1 MNKYFFIIIIFYG
14 DCSISIHPARTF
26 RCSIFN
32 MADAD
37 SLHDISD
44 VDADP
49 SAIEA
54 DAEDDEVNGER

>member
-1 MNKYFFIIIIFYG
+1 
-14 DCSISIHPARTF
+14 
-26 RCSIFN
+26 

-37 SLHDISD
+37 SLHDMSD

-54 DAEDDEVNGER
+54 DAEDDER